1 MTAVRLEVYV
11 QPGAS
16 RTELAGTHAGLI
28 KIRVAAP
35 PVDNA
40 ANRAL
45 IEFLCERLGL
55 PKRNVTVVSGSSHR
69 RKLLEISGASAES
82 IARKLSPR
90 E

>member
-1 MTAVRLEVYV
+1 VTAVRIELYV

-16 RTELAGTHAGLI
+16 KTELAGMHAGLV

-45 IEFLCERLGL
+45 VEFLAEILSVPRRC
-55 PKRNVTVVSGSSHR
+55 VTVVSGNSHR
-69 RKLLEISGASAES
+69 RKLVEIGGVSADVV
-82 IARKLSPR
+82 ARRLNPAP
-90 E
+90 